1 MYECLRDSQ
10 QNLFHF
16 IPKLYLF
23 TVINWKS
30 KEILNIKLADWR
42 KSSSTNSIKWANS
55 VCSYHSLSK
64 VTFTKK
70 KVESIIQDWAFC
82 IFREINVAIKS
93 TFKAFDD
100 DTAWGQNGKTFNV
113 IAPSSLKKKCSWFS
127 MSFTKVHTWIEF
139 WTFIFLSS
147 CWSCSYPTYC
157 C

>member
-1 MYECLRDSQ
+1 MLIE
-10 QNLFHF
+10 
-16 IPKLYLF
+16 
-23 TVINWKS
+23 
-30 KEILNIKLADWR
+30 KEKICLNIRLADWR

-100 DTAWGQNGKTFNV
+100 DTAWGQNGK
-113 IAPSSLKKKCSWFS
+113 LS
-127 MSFTKVHTWIEF
+127 MS
-139 WTFIFLSS
+139 
-147 CWSCSYPTYC
+147 
-157 C
+157 